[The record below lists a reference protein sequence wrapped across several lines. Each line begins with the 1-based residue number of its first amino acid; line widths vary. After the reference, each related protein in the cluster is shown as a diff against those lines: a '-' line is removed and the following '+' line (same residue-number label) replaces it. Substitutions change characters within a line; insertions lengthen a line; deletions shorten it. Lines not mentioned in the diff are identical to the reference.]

1 MTVCDEQ
8 GTSATFREH
17 MTAGSDVDKNIWMGF
32 GGSASA
38 HSDVARPCRKVG
50 AAQAASDSKGA
61 SAAKSASQEDDVT
74 LDRSSTVPLHEQL
87 ARVLR
92 ERIRSHAWE
101 AGMRIPSEHELS
113 QRFGLAR
120 GTVRRALSILVDEG
134 MLLQERGKGTFVSE
148 PGIWHT
154 SGRRLLSFAASL
166 REQGRDFVTHVLDER
181 VMPASDDVA
190 RELDVA
196 AGSPALFLRRVR
208 DVAGESVVC
217 QESWLNMDA
226 CPGIEDADFLNESAF
241 DAVERCSGRHIADS
255 RMRYT
260 ARAAGKEHAAYL
272 RCDAN
277 APMLVLEQLISL
289 EDGTPIE
296 WSLTWLRDNLSILGN
311 SVQDRG
317 LGAAFVS
324 TENAAMEPEAPVTSA
339 PGRLSR
345 QELEL
350 RALDIR
356 RKAVGFALDDPAHP
370 YHLGGSLSSAE
381 MLAVLLSEV
390 MHTGIDGTPWEDRDR
405 LVLSKAHAA
414 LALYPALEQAGY
426 VSEQDMVQGLYG
438 PEAVL
443 FKHPRRDLAR
453 GIELSG
459 GSLGLGPA
467 HACGLVLANRRLGH
481 TGRVFCILGD
491 GECNEGSVWES
502 VAFAGHNRLGE
513 LAFIVD
519 VNGLQLD
526 GPTADILGPTSD
538 GTSSLAKTFASFG
551 WDVVE
556 VDGHDVIALR
566 DALIG
571 TPFSPSHTAPR
582 VVLAH
587 TIKGKGLSFM
597 ENRVEWHDNLMTD
610 EERVRAVAEFD
621 AREEAIRHE

>member
-1 MTVCDEQ
+1 MADCNEQ
-8 GTSATFREH
+8 GTPATFREH
-17 MTAGSDVDKNIWMGF
+17 TISASDIDRSIWMGF
-32 GGSASA
+32 GGNGSSRADGSLPHRKTIDA
-38 HSDVARPCRKVG
+38 NSDVKR
-50 AAQAASDSKGA
+50 SLDST
-61 SAAKSASQEDDVT
+61 SQNDDIE
-74 LDRSSTVPLHEQL
+74 LDRSSNTPLHEQL
-87 ARVLR
+87 AWVLR
-92 ERIRSHAWE
+92 EKIRSHAWE

-120 GTVRRALSILVDEG
+120 GTVRRALGILVDEG
-134 MLLQERGKGTFVSE
+134 MLVQERGKGTFVSE

-166 REQGRDFVTHVLDER
+166 REQGKDFVTHVLDER

-190 RELDVA
+190 RELDIA
-196 AGSPALFLRRVR
+196 PNSPALFLRRVR

-226 CPGIEDADFLNESAF
+226 CPGIEDADFLHESAF
-241 DAVERCSGRHIADS
+241 DAVERCSGKHIADS

-260 ARAAGKEHAAYL
+260 ARSAGGEHAAYL

-296 WSLTWLRDNLSILGN
+296 WSLTWLRDNLSILGS
-311 SVQDRG
+311 SVQDCG
-317 LGAAFVS
+317 LGAALVS
-324 TENAAMEPEAPVTSA
+324 TEVSRVRQNAPESDS
-339 PGRLSR
+339 GRLSR
-345 QELEL
+345 RELEL

-356 RKAVGFALDDPAHP
+356 RKAVGFALDDPSHP
-370 YHLGGSLSSAE
+370 YHLGGSLSAAE
-381 MLAVLLSEV
+381 ILAVLLNEV
-390 MHTGIDGTPWEDRDR
+390 MHTGIDGTPWDNRDR

-426 VSEQDMVQGLYG
+426 LSEEDMSRGLYG
-438 PEAVL
+438 PQAVI
-443 FKHPRRDLAR
+443 FKHPRRDLSR

-467 HACGLVLANRRLGH
+467 HACGLVMAQRRLGRK
-481 TGRVFCILGD
+481 GRVFCILGD

-513 LAFIVD
+513 LTFIVD

-526 GPTADILGPTSD
+526 GPTADILGPTPD

-566 DALIG
+566 DALIT

-587 TIKGKGLSFM
+587 TVKGKGLSFT

-610 EERVRAVAEFD
+610 EERTRAVMELD
-621 AREEAIRHE
+621 AQEEAILHE